1 MLLSEA
7 PAPVADTAQVGHDEV
22 LFDFESSADKMHYTR
37 KFYFGNKN
45 FVTFKASSYASVKTL
60 WDRFHTADTA
70 LVALKMNE

>member
-1 MLLSEA
+1 
-7 PAPVADTAQVGHDEV
+7 
-22 LFDFESSADKMHYTR
+22 MHYTR